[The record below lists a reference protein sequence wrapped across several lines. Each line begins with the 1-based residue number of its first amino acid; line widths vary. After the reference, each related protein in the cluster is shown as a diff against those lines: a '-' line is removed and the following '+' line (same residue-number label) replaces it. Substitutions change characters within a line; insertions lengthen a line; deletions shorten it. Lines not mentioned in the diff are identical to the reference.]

1 VPTLRSPTGPE
12 QKALFATAWDYR
24 ANQLGRCAKVFAL
37 YVNPDKVSHA
47 REKASYET
55 HLIYIM
61 ADAWL
66 FFCGSMQVDHSVI
79 IGRMP
84 GSELLDAFIPI
95 ARRFAP
101 TVEQVEAMEQTAMGG
116 QNKLMTVADAL
127 LVIQKIYDGYLSE
140 AS

>member
-1 VPTLRSPTGPE
+1 MPTLRSLNGPE

-24 ANQLGRCAKVFAL
+24 ATQLGRCARVFAL
-37 YVNPDKVSHA
+37 YVNPDKVTHA
-47 REKASYET
+47 RERAAYET

-66 FFCGSMQVDHSVI
+66 FFCNSMQVDHSVI

-101 TVEQVEAMEQTAMGG
+101 TVEQVEAMAQMATGG
-116 QNKLMTVADAL
+116 HNKLMTVSDAL
-127 LVIQKIYDGYLSE
+127 LVIQKIYDGYLSQ

>member
-1 VPTLRSPTGPE
+1 VPTLRSLTGPE

-24 ANQLGRCAKVFAL
+24 ATQLGRSARVFSL
-37 YVNPDKVSHA
+37 HVNPDTTAHA
-47 REKASYET
+47 REMAAYET

-66 FFCGSMQVDHSVI
+66 FFCSSLQVDHSVI

-101 TVEQVEAMEQTAMGG
+101 TVEQVEAMDQTATGG
-116 QNKLMTVADAL
+116 HNKLMTVADAL
-127 LVIQKIYDGYLSE
+127 LVIQKVYDGYLSE